1 MTLLLD
7 PVFSS
12 VAFGHLIV
20 DLLNA
25 QRPLLLTF
33 LSVPLG
39 LTNTAIAV
47 ISTSYVLVSAL
58 SQPLFGWLAD
68 RLGTRWLA
76 TIGILWMGLF
86 FSLAMS
92 FQGMGALPLLIL
104 AGLGSGAFHPSGAK
118 EATLRGQTHFNG
130 REITAAS
137 YFFFFGQSALFF
149 GPIIGGPI
157 LDHFGTHGLLI
168 LAVFTLPIGLYA
180 NWQLR
185 KSNTPTGLHNTE
197 TAGEEMNRLDRTS
210 IIALALIIVLQAW
223 TQQNMITFLPKYL
236 FDLGQTA
243 TIYGMIAA
251 LFMGGSA
258 LGNVLGGYLADVFGK
273 QRLAMT
279 ALALA
284 SLPLF
289 AISKVGW
296 SSWLYLLV
304 PLAGALTGSVH
315 SILVVTAQRSI
326 PGGMALASGL
336 TFGFMF
342 SAGALGTLL
351 SGPLADAWGFPPVFQ
366 MTAILTLIAAGLTL
380 FLTRTPRSLISK

>member
-12 VAFGHLIV
+12 IAFGHLIV

-47 ISTSYVLVSAL
+47 ISTSYILVSAL

-92 FQGMGALPLLIL
+92 IRGMGALPLLIM
-104 AGLGSGAFHPSGAK
+104 AGLGSAAFHPSGAK

-130 REITAAS
+130 REITSAS

-185 KSNTPTGLHNTE
+185 NTSTPPQSHKTGT
-197 TAGEEMNRLDRTS
+197 TGEETNRPDRTS
-210 IIALALIIVLQAW
+210 IIALALIAALQAW
-223 TQQNMITFLPKYL
+223 SQQNMITFLPKYL

-243 TIYGMIAA
+243 TIYGMISA

-258 LGNVLGGYLADVFGK
+258 IGNVLGGFLADIFGK
-273 QRLAMT
+273 RSVAMT

-289 AISKVGW
+289 AISKAGW
-296 SSWLYLLV
+296 SPWLYVLV
-304 PLAGALTGSVH
+304 PLAGALTGSVN

-326 PGGMALASGL
+326 PGGMALASGMIY
-336 TFGFMF
+336 GFTF

-351 SGPLADAWGFPPVFQ
+351 SGSLADAWGFPPVFQ
-366 MTAILTLIAAGLTL
+366 MTGILTLIAAGFSL
-380 FLTRTPRSLISK
+380 FLTRTPRSLISR